1 MKTKSIC
8 SAFFAVVAIFLTVAA
23 FTGCGKRAGNANH
36 SLREDN
42 AAFEAKD
49 GENAEELSGKG
60 NAAFEV
66 KDLEIATIQL
76 EQYSGSVR
84 STQPDVRTQS
94 VSIANRSDKTIDL
107 YGYSVTNNEK
117 EILRIKEHVKL
128 EKDAKKVFPLPLV
141 DTGKENRKQGF
152 AIEPWFLYSI
162 VFKDENEAWQER
174 EELATMMERYLPYLT
189 ELSKTIFEVDY
200 STGKYSFYFSEI
212 ALKSPRNE
220 TVDQIL
226 LTKVDVQKNPY
237 SLVAFL
243 EPIQPAGVFRKG
255 DYIIVCSI
263 PEMTPFPVGI
273 IFYSG
278 QSLAILT
285 SGNQYFS
292 ENTGLFVPDQ
302 KMTLSLYRDQD
313 LKEEMVRLEGEKF
326 FFNKM
331 SEAQTDELD
340 KFLDGARMKEV
351 YYKLS
356 VTHPDFPEL
365 SLPEPL
371 TGKVNIQLRLARS
384 PGSGIAYEYNALNNI
399 TGQVRNTNW
408 NTESATG
415 NGDGAVNRTGGRS
428 AAQDEYPGSRLVNGI
443 LYSEDGSTL
452 ISCVSAPNGP
462 CIVPPGVK
470 TIADRAFSGCAGLTE
485 VRLPEGI
492 TKIGRSAF
500 WKCSG
505 LKRINLPDSLEEIGT
520 NAFEE
525 CTGLTEITIPQGI
538 RVIKSSTFIV
548 CAGLKRVDLPDS
560 LTEIEFA
567 AFTACTGL
575 TEITIPPNV
584 TSIGESAFAGCTG
597 LKHVTLPDSLKSISP
612 GAFSGCESLDQE
624 TRERLN
630 KLTRRP

>member
-1 MKTKSIC
+1 MKTKSFRSTI
-8 SAFFAVVAIFLTVAA
+8 FAVVAIFLTVAA
-23 FTGCGKRAGNANH
+23 FTGCGKRGGNADH
-36 SLREDN
+36 SLREDKVAFEANDRENTEELSEKGN

-49 GENAEELSGKG
+49 
-60 NAAFEV
+60 
-66 KDLEIATIQL
+66 LEIANIQL

-107 YGYSVTNNEK
+107 YGYSVTNNGK
-117 EILRIKEHVKL
+117 EILRIDEHVEL

-162 VFKDENEAWQER
+162 VFKDENEARKER

-212 ALKSPRNE
+212 ALKSPHNDV
-220 TVDQIL
+220 VDQIL

-255 DYIIVCSI
+255 NRAIVCSV
-263 PEMTPFPVGI
+263 PEMAPFPVDI

-292 ENTGLFVPDQ
+292 ENTGLFVPDL

-313 LKEEMVRLEGEKF
+313 LKEEMVRLDGEKF
-326 FFNKM
+326 VFGKK

-356 VTHPDFPEL
+356 VTHPVFPEL

-384 PGSGIAYEYNALNNI
+384 
-399 TGQVRNTNW
+399 GQVRNTNR

-415 NGDGAVNRTGGRS
+415 NGGGTVNRTGGRS

-492 TKIGRSAF
+492 TKIGRSTF

-525 CTGLTEITIPQGI
+525 CTGLTEIAIPPGI

-612 GAFSGCESLDQE
+612 GAFSGCESLDPE

>member
-1 MKTKSIC
+1 MK
-8 SAFFAVVAIFLTVAA
+8 
-23 FTGCGKRAGNANH
+23 
-36 SLREDN
+36 LREFLI
-42 AAFEAKD
+42 AALFACVLGGVCSCSQED
-49 GENAEELSGKG
+49 
-60 NAAFEV
+60 AASSSSAPKQKQKECESATV
-66 KDLEIATIQL
+66 QQQEQKDLEIATIQL
-76 EQYSGSVR
+76 EQYSVSIK
-84 STQPDVRTQS
+84 STQPNVRTQS

-107 YGYSVTNNEK
+107 YGYSVTNNGK
-117 EILRIKEHVKL
+117 EILRINEHVEL
-128 EKDAKKVFPLPLV
+128 EKDAKMEFALPPV
-141 DTGKENRKQGF
+141 NTEKENEKRL
-152 AIEPWFLYSI
+152 AINYCFSRYQIS
-162 VFKDENEAWQER
+162 KDEKEYQKER
-174 EELATMMERYLPYLT
+174 KELEPIMKRYLPYFT
-189 ELSKTIFEVDY
+189 EINRMLFEKYITEERLIF
-200 STGKYSFYFSEI
+200 FSEI
-212 ALKSPRNE
+212 ALKSPHNDV
-220 TVDQIL
+220 VDQIL

-243 EPIQPAGVFRKG
+243 EPLNFTSVFRKE
-255 DYIIVCSI
+255 DYIVVSSV
-263 PEMTPFPVGI
+263 PKMAPFPVDV

-278 QSLAILT
+278 QSLAIHT
-285 SGNQYFS
+285 RGNQYFS

-384 PGSGIAYEYNALNNI
+384 
-399 TGQVRNTNW
+399 GQVRNTNRD
-408 NTESATG
+408 TESATG
-415 NGDGAVNRTGGRS
+415 NGGGAVNRTGGRS

-462 CIVPPGVK
+462 CIVQPGVK
-470 TIADRAFSGCAGLTE
+470 TIANRAFSGCAGLTE

-525 CTGLTEITIPQGI
+525 CTGLTEIAIPPGI

-624 TRERLN
+624 TRERLE

>member
-1 MKTKSIC
+1 MKTKSFRSTI
-8 SAFFAVVAIFLTVAA
+8 FAVVAVFLTVAV
-23 FTGCGKRAGNANH
+23 FTGCGKREGNADH
-36 SLREDN
+36 SSREDN

-49 GENAEELSGKG
+49 GENTEELSGKG
-60 NAAFEV
+60 DATFEA

-76 EQYSGSVR
+76 EQYSGKVS
-84 STQPDVRTQS
+84 SAQPNVRTQS

-107 YGYSVTNNEK
+107 YGYSVTNNGK
-117 EILRIKEHVKL
+117 EILRIDEHVEL

-189 ELSKTIFEVDY
+189 ELSKPIFEVDY

-243 EPIQPAGVFRKG
+243 EPIQATGVFRKG
-255 DYIIVCSI
+255 NRAIVCSV
-263 PEMTPFPVGI
+263 PEMAPFPVDI

-292 ENTGLFVPDQ
+292 ENTGLFVPDL

-331 SEAQTDELD
+331 SEAQTDGLD

-371 TGKVNIQLRLARS
+371 TGKVNIQLRLAR
-384 PGSGIAYEYNALNNI
+384 N
-399 TGQVRNTNW
+399 GQVRNW

-415 NGDGAVNRTGGRS
+415 NGGGAVNRTGGRS

-452 ISCVSAPNGP
+452 ISCVSAPNGQ

-525 CTGLTEITIPQGI
+525 CTGLTEIAIPPGI

-597 LKHVTLPDSLKSISP
+597 LKHVTLPDSLKTISP
-612 GAFSGCESLDQE
+612 GAFSGCDSLDPE

>member
-1 MKTKSIC
+1 MKTKSFRSTI
-8 SAFFAVVAIFLTVAA
+8 FAVVALFLTAA
-23 FTGCGKRAGNANH
+23 VFTGCGKREGNADH
-36 SLREDN
+36 SSREDKVAFEAN
-42 AAFEAKD
+42 DRENTEELSGKGDAAFEAKD
-49 GENAEELSGKG
+49 
-60 NAAFEV
+60 
-66 KDLEIATIQL
+66 LEIAAVQL
-76 EQYSGSVR
+76 EQYSGSIKP
-84 STQPDVRTQS
+84 TQPNVRTQS

-107 YGYSVTNNEK
+107 YGYSVTNNGK
-117 EILRIKEHVKL
+117 EILRINEHVEL

-212 ALKSPRNE
+212 ALKSPHNDV
-220 TVDQIL
+220 VDQIL

-263 PEMTPFPVGI
+263 PEMAPFPVGI

-292 ENTGLFVPDQ
+292 ENTGLFVPDL

-313 LKEEMVRLEGEKF
+313 LKEEMVRLKGEKF

-371 TGKVNIQLRLARS
+371 TGKVNIQLRLAR
-384 PGSGIAYEYNALNNI
+384 N
-399 TGQVRNTNW
+399 GQVRNTNW

-415 NGDGAVNRTGGRS
+415 NGGGAVNRTGGRS

-470 TIADRAFSGCAGLTE
+470 AIADRAFSGCAGLTE

-525 CTGLTEITIPQGI
+525 CTGLTEIAIPPGI

>member
-1 MKTKSIC
+1 MKTKSFRSTI
-8 SAFFAVVAIFLTVAA
+8 FAVVAVFLTAAA
-23 FTGCGKRAGNANH
+23 FTGCGKREGNADH
-36 SLREDN
+36 SLREDKV
-42 AAFEAKD
+42 AFEAND
-49 GENAEELSGKG
+49 RENTEELSEKG
-60 NAAFEV
+60 NAAFEA

-94 VSIANRSDKTIDL
+94 VSIANRSGKTIDL
-107 YGYSVTNNEK
+107 YGYSVTNNGK
-117 EILRIKEHVKL
+117 EILRIDEHVEL
-128 EKDAKKVFPLPLV
+128 EKDAKKMFPLPLV
-141 DTGKENRKQGF
+141 DTGKEDIKQGF
-152 AIEPWFLYSI
+152 AIVPWFLYSDI
-162 VFKDENEAWQER
+162 LKDEDAARKER
-174 EELATMMERYLPYLT
+174 EELETMMERYLPYLT

-243 EPIQPAGVFRKG
+243 EPIQATGVFRKG
-255 DYIIVCSI
+255 NRAIVCSV
-263 PEMTPFPVGI
+263 PEMAPFPVDI

-292 ENTGLFVPDQ
+292 ENTGLFVPDL

-331 SEAQTDELD
+331 SEAQTDGLD

-371 TGKVNIQLRLARS
+371 TGKVNIQLRLAR
-384 PGSGIAYEYNALNNI
+384 N
-399 TGQVRNTNW
+399 GQVRNTNW

-415 NGDGAVNRTGGRS
+415 NGGGAVNRTGGRS

-525 CTGLTEITIPQGI
+525 CTGLTEIAIPPGI

-548 CAGLKRVDLPDS
+548 CAGLKRVDLPES

-612 GAFSGCESLDQE
+612 GAFSGCESLDPE

>member
-1 MKTKSIC
+1 M
-8 SAFFAVVAIFLTVAA
+8 
-23 FTGCGKRAGNANH
+23 
-36 SLREDN
+36 
-42 AAFEAKD
+42 
-49 GENAEELSGKG
+49 
-60 NAAFEV
+60 
-66 KDLEIATIQL
+66 
-76 EQYSGSVR
+76 
-84 STQPDVRTQS
+84 
-94 VSIANRSDKTIDL
+94 
-107 YGYSVTNNEK
+107 
-117 EILRIKEHVKL
+117 
-128 EKDAKKVFPLPLV
+128 
-141 DTGKENRKQGF
+141 
-152 AIEPWFLYSI
+152 
-162 VFKDENEAWQER
+162 
-174 EELATMMERYLPYLT
+174 
-189 ELSKTIFEVDY
+189 
-200 STGKYSFYFSEI
+200 
-212 ALKSPRNE
+212 
-220 TVDQIL
+220 DQIL

-243 EPIQPAGVFRKG
+243 DPIQPAGVFRKG
-255 DYIIVCSI
+255 DRAIVCSV
-263 PEMTPFPVGI
+263 PEMAPFPVDI

-292 ENTGLFVPDQ
+292 ENTGLFVPDL

-371 TGKVNIQLRLARS
+371 TGKVNIQLRLAR
-384 PGSGIAYEYNALNNI
+384 N
-399 TGQVRNTNW
+399 GQVRNTNW

-415 NGDGAVNRTGGRS
+415 NGGGAVNRTGGRS

>member
-1 MKTKSIC
+1 MKLRVFLIASLIACVLGGVC
-8 SAFFAVVAIFLTVAA
+8 S
-23 FTGCGKRAGNANH
+23 C
-36 SLREDN
+36 SREDP
-42 AAFEAKD
+42 ASSSSAPKQKQKECESATVQQQ
-49 GENAEELSGKG
+49 EQ
-60 NAAFEV
+60 
-66 KDLEIATIQL
+66 KDLEIANIQI
-76 EQYSGSVR
+76 EQYSGSIK
-84 STQPDVRTQS
+84 STQPNVRTQS

-107 YGYSVTNNEK
+107 YGYSVTNNGK
-117 EILRIKEHVKL
+117 EILRINEHVEL

-141 DTGKENRKQGF
+141 DTGKENRKQGY

-162 VFKDENEAWQER
+162 VFKDENEARKER
-174 EELATMMERYLPYLT
+174 EELETMMERYLPYLT
-189 ELSKTIFEVDY
+189 EVNRNIYENDY
-200 STGKYSFYFSEI
+200 LTGKYSCYFSEI

-220 TVDQIL
+220 TVDRIL
-226 LTKVDVQKNPY
+226 LSQVEVQKNPY

-255 DYIIVCSI
+255 DYIIVCCV
-263 PEMTPFPVGI
+263 PEMAPFPVDI
-273 IFYSG
+273 IYYTSRL
-278 QSLAILT
+278 QLAIIT
-285 SGNQYFS
+285 SGNQYFR
-292 ENTGLFVPDQ
+292 ENNDFFVPDQ
-302 KMTLSLYRDQD
+302 KMTLSLYRDQN
-313 LKEEMVRLEGEKF
+313 LKEEIVRLEGEKF

-371 TGKVNIQLRLARS
+371 TGKVNLQLRLAR
-384 PGSGIAYEYNALNNI
+384 N
-399 TGQVRNTNW
+399 GQVRNTNW

-415 NGDGAVNRTGGRS
+415 NGGGAVNRTGGRS

-492 TKIGRSAF
+492 TKIGRSTF

-525 CTGLTEITIPQGI
+525 CTGLTEIAIPPGI

-624 TRERLN
+624 TRERLQ
-630 KLTRRP
+630 KLTHKP

>member
-1 MKTKSIC
+1 MKTKSFRSTI
-8 SAFFAVVAIFLTVAA
+8 FAVVALFLTAAA
-23 FTGCGKRAGNANH
+23 FTGCGKREGNADH

-49 GENAEELSGKG
+49 GENTEELSGKG
-60 NAAFEV
+60 DAAFEA
-66 KDLEIATIQL
+66 KDLEIAAVQL
-76 EQYSGSVR
+76 EQYSGSIKP
-84 STQPDVRTQS
+84 TQPNVRTQS

-107 YGYSVTNNEK
+107 YGYSVTNNGK
-117 EILRIKEHVKL
+117 EILRIDEHVEL
-128 EKDAKKVFPLPLV
+128 EKDAKKLFPLPLV

-356 VTHPDFPEL
+356 VTHPVFPEL
-365 SLPEPL
+365 SLPESL

-415 NGDGAVNRTGGRS
+415 NGGGAVNRTGGRS

-462 CIVPPGVK
+462 CIVQPGVK

-525 CTGLTEITIPQGI
+525 CTGLTEIAIPPGI

-548 CAGLKRVDLPDS
+548 CAGLKRVDLPDL

-597 LKHVTLPDSLKSISP
+597 LKHVTLPDSLKTISP

>member
-1 MKTKSIC
+1 MKNR
-8 SAFFAVVAIFLTVAA
+8 IFLIAALFACVLGGVCSCSQEDATSSSPAPKQEQKDRERATVQQQ
-23 FTGCGKRAGNANH
+23 
-36 SLREDN
+36 EQ
-42 AAFEAKD
+42 
-49 GENAEELSGKG
+49 
-60 NAAFEV
+60 
-66 KDLEIATIQL
+66 KDLEIANIQL
-76 EQYSGSVR
+76 NYYLGDGGSMP
-84 STQPDVRTQS
+84 SKGSTQS

-107 YGYSVTNNEK
+107 YDYSVTNNGE
-117 EILRIKEHVKL
+117 EILRIKEHVEL
-128 EKDAKKVFPLPLV
+128 EKDAKMEFALPPV
-141 DTGKENRKQGF
+141 NTEKENEKRL
-152 AIEPWFLYSI
+152 AINYCFSRYQIS
-162 VFKDENEAWQER
+162 KDEKEYQKER
-174 EELATMMERYLPYLT
+174 KELEPIMKRYLPYFT
-189 ELSKTIFEVDY
+189 EINRMLFEKNITEERLIF
-200 STGKYSFYFSEI
+200 FSEI
-212 ALKSPRNE
+212 ALKSPHNDV
-220 TVDQIL
+220 VDQIL

-243 EPIQPAGVFRKG
+243 EPLNFTSVFRKE
-255 DYIIVCSI
+255 DYIVVSSV
-263 PEMTPFPVGI
+263 PKMVPFHVGI

-278 QSLAILT
+278 QSLAIHT
-285 SGNQYFS
+285 RGNQYFS

-302 KMTLSLYRDQD
+302 KMTLSLYRDQN
-313 LKEEMVRLEGEKF
+313 LKEEMVRLDGEKF

-371 TGKVNIQLRLARS
+371 TGKVNIQLRLAR
-384 PGSGIAYEYNALNNI
+384 N
-399 TGQVRNTNW
+399 GQVRNTNW

-415 NGDGAVNRTGGRS
+415 NGGGAVNRTGGRS

-462 CIVPPGVK
+462 CIVQPGVK
-470 TIADRAFSGCAGLTE
+470 TIANRAFSGCAGLTE

-492 TKIGRSAF
+492 TKIGSSAF

-525 CTGLTEITIPQGI
+525 CTGLTEIAIPPGI

-612 GAFSGCESLDQE
+612 GAFSGCESLDHE
-624 TRERLN
+624 TRERLQ
-630 KLTRRP
+630 KLTHKP